1 MLHHICISMCNFD
14 IFYLKNAIAKYFCTS
29 CIFIK
34 HYFSYNL
41 SILVHRPSLF
51 ISTTAEYSNF
61 IFNVLLK
68 EFHYIKCFRLMA
80 FSSVS
85 LFPSFS
91 GLSDQTYT
99 HTLRIFIQGSQIPDS
114 LEYVL
119 ESGSLGLSIQQAET
133 QSVDRKYLDFCQ
145 DPLGCSNYI
154 QLRKCLQLS
163 VNLGKFI
170 NYVWNVTLIFPNG

>member
-1 MLHHICISMCNFD
+1 MLHHIYISMCNFD
-14 IFYLKNAIAKYFCTS
+14 IFYLKNAIAKYFWAS

-34 HYFSYNL
+34 HYFSCNL
-41 SILVHRPSLF
+41 SILVRRPCLF

-68 EFHYIKCFRLMA
+68 EFHYVKCFRLMA

-99 HTLRIFIQGSQIPDS
+99 HTLRIFI
-114 LEYVL
+114 
-119 ESGSLGLSIQQAET
+119 LGLSNSRFFGVCSGIRLPG
-133 QSVDRKYLDFCQ
+133 SKYTTGWDTECGQEIPGF
-145 DPLGCSNYI
+145 
-154 QLRKCLQLS
+154 LS
-163 VNLGKFI
+163 GPPRVQ
-170 NYVWNVTLIFPNG
+170 